1 MMRSCHNTPVLF
13 PPAEDMLQKKLDICP
28 VHWAME
34 VAETAMKQSCGQGTF
49 CRDGLK
55 QLYLIIRDITEG
67 KGSAEDVELLQELVE
82 TMSLMP
88 ECELCD
94 SAVALIALSLRE
106 HERDWLSHVLRRRCN
121 AGCCPGYETVSPAA
135 QGGENR
141 RRRAAPAPTVE
152 RAAPIVSTPDLPVV
166 EDTSETPAPIIRP
179 AAVKL
184 TLHHDGKRRRVAKG
198 GIIAII
204 ED

>member
-1 MMRSCHNTPVLF
+1 MMKSCHNTTVLF
-13 PPAEDMLQKKLDICP
+13 PPAEDILQKKQDTCP
-28 VHWAME
+28 VYWAME
-34 VAETAMKQSCGQGTF
+34 VAEMAMKQSCGRGAF

-67 KGSAEDVELLQELVE
+67 RGTAEDVELLQELVE
-82 TMSLMP
+82 TMSLMS
-88 ECELCD
+88 ECALCD

-106 HERDWLSHVLRRRCN
+106 HEREWLAHVLRRRCN
-121 AGCCPGYETVSPAA
+121 ANRCPGYEKVAA
-135 QGGENR
+135 AVQGGENR

-152 RAAPIVSTPDLPVV
+152 RAAPIVTVPDLPVG
-166 EDTSETPAPIIRP
+166 EDTSETPAPVIRP
-179 AAVKL
+179 TAAKL
-184 TLHHDGKRRRVAKG
+184 TLHHDGKRRRVARG